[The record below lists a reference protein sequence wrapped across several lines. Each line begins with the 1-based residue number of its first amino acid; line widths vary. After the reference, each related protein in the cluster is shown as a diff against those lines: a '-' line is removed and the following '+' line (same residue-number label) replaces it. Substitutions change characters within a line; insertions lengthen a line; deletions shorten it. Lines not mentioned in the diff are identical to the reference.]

1 MNTQIK
7 TNSAVTGLRDIK
19 GLSNTGLPVNNM
31 VETPHASNTPEKK
44 FRAGAITATVWAN
57 KIQNKT
63 GEEGEYH
70 TISLERNYT
79 DKDGKWH
86 STNSMRVN
94 DLPRALIVLQKA
106 YEYSVLQEQ

>member
-7 TNSAVTGLRDIK
+7 TNSAPSGVRDLK
-19 GLSNTGLPVNNM
+19 GLSTTGM
-31 VETPHASNTPEKK
+31 GQTPHAPNAPEKK

-57 KIQNKT
+57 KIQNNS
-63 GEEGEYH
+63 GEEAEYQ

-79 DKDGKWH
+79 DKEGKWH

-94 DLPRALIVLQKA
+94 DLPKALIVLQKA